1 MTRHRRLWLAV
12 AIAAAAIGGAAAQQR
27 EPVQPMAIGQM
38 TMHSP
43 VASPPDRFPALMD
56 DAMARMDAAM
66 AVGYTGNADDD
77 FARMMIAHHQGAI
90 DMAELEL
97 RFGTDERLRRLAQ
110 EIIVTQGQE
119 IMVMRGALGIA
130 ALPQAPT
137 RHASDSKENVQ

>member
-1 MTRHRRLWLAV
+1 
-12 AIAAAAIGGAAAQQR
+12 
-27 EPVQPMAIGQM
+27 MAIGQM

-137 RHASDSKENVQ
+137 RHGSDSKENVQ

>member
-77 FARMMIAHHQGAI
+77 FARMMIAH
-90 DMAELEL
+90 

>member
-1 MTRHRRLWLAV
+1 
-12 AIAAAAIGGAAAQQR
+12 
-27 EPVQPMAIGQM
+27 MAIGQM

-77 FARMMIAHHQGAI
+77 FARMMIAHQ
-90 DMAELEL
+90 
-97 RFGTDERLRRLAQ
+97 FGTDERLRRLAQ

-137 RHASDSKENVQ
+137 RHASNSKENVQ